1 MAHLEKS
8 VDKYHGNSQTTF
20 TLNINL
26 GKGLRN
32 AFAGNYHN
40 TEIFAD
46 CSKKRMRIRALP
58 MQKLPDSFYATRH
71 YS

>member
-1 MAHLEKS
+1 MAHLEKF

-32 AFAGNYHN
+32 AFA
-40 TEIFAD
+40 
-46 CSKKRMRIRALP
+46 
-58 MQKLPDSFYATRH
+58 
-71 YS
+71 

>member
-1 MAHLEKS
+1 MAHLEKF

-32 AFAGNYHN
+32 AFAQAIIIAQKYLQ
-40 TEIFAD
+40 TAA
-46 CSKKRMRIRALP
+46 KKRVRINGI
-58 MQKLPDSFYATRH
+58 MTMMDVKDSKQV
-71 YS
+71 